1 MTNDNELWFIYDYY
15 VVSGRP
21 KAEDAVMNYARE
33 KYLYGLAREYMLE
46 EIQRDLE
53 IYCMKILEEN
63 KRLAPVDI
71 HISEKRLRKD
81 GHAWL
86 YVGAQHLCLRRVE
99 KTIE

>member
-15 VVSGRP
+15 VASGRP

-33 KYLYGLAREYMLE
+33 KYLYGLAPEYMLE
-46 EIQRDLE
+46 EIQKDLE
-53 IYCMKILEEN
+53 IYCMKILAEN
-63 KRLAPVDI
+63 KRLAPVSI
-71 HISEKRLRKD
+71 HVEEKRLRKD

>member
-15 VVSGRP
+15 VASGRP

-33 KYLYGLAREYMLE
+33 KYLYSLAREYMLE

-53 IYCMKILEEN
+53 IYCMKILEGN
-63 KRLAPVDI
+63 KRLAPVNI
-71 HISEKRLRKD
+71 RISEKRLRKD
-81 GHAWL
+81 GHARL
-86 YVGAQHLCLRRVE
+86 FVGAQNLRLRRVE